1 MSKLLISPL
10 LFAEIFGI
18 WIFILAALIVI
29 IILVVMHATSK
40 NLKERS
46 KKFEEADEREA
57 IKKILAK

>member
-1 MSKLLISPL
+1 MLISPL